1 MAKSM
6 DKSLFLRHEHSVWD
20 VLLRWRGLLDR
31 SNKQLAQKSVEV
43 ADHLTLCLEL
53 RDKAAAARREV
64 APLAEMVRS
73 LEENLQKVSGKREEL
88 RCQAGSLT
96 EDLKAE
102 RSEA

>member
-6 DKSLFLRHEHSVWD
+6 AKSLFLRHERNVCD
-20 VLLRWRGLLDR
+20 ALLRRRGLLDR

-43 ADHLTLCLEL
+43 ADHLTLCPEL
-53 RDKAAAARREV
+53 RDKVVTAWREV

-73 LEENLQKVSGKREEL
+73 LEENLQKVFGEREEL
-88 RCQAGSLT
+88 RCQAGSLA

-102 RSEA
+102 RSKA